1 MYFSLHGDDDDVVSL
16 PQHSVLDAP
25 AAGKHHII
33 QHLRHHPLPSPRLQP
48 LQDYLCGL
56 GVALHVHDLLRELEG
71 EGVDEGGY
79 FGGEGEGEGVLAVV
93 GDDGGL
99 EVVVL
104 LCLDG
109 LLGVGGL
116 GLVVAGQ
123 RHQRL
128 VLVLVVLLYL
138 DRVHP
143 FK

>member
-1 MYFSLHGDDDDVVSL
+1 M
-16 PQHSVLDAP
+16 
-25 AAGKHHII
+25 
-33 QHLRHHPLPSPRLQP
+33 
-48 LQDYLCGL
+48 
-56 GVALHVHDLLRELEG
+56 HDLLRELEG